1 MKKGKR
7 KIIII
12 LLSLILVLIS
22 TIFIYFNFNLKNNN
36 SLTLEEN
43 KWIDENKYNVIDV
56 ALMNDIPILSYDGQ
70 GYVYDYLDYVSESS
84 SLKFN
89 IIAYK
94 LDGNSEYDY
103 KMNIVDKLSENDI
116 SLCKDNLVLL
126 TYNDVQYTDIR
137 EINNL
142 KIGVLSTDKEQV
154 NNYLQNGTITYV
166 DYNNYT
172 DLKNALITSKSQ
184 QVKDENT
191 LDGIIVLRD
200 AALKEIIENDLN
212 IAYNFE
218 DLNKYFV
225 LTINK
230 NNTLKSILN
239 KKYNIWKKNSFDEL
253 HNEYLLNNYFK
264 FKNITDLEQKTLKS
278 KNYVFGFINYGIYNY
293 LDGNKLSGLNGV
305 VLKEFNEFSDLSIT
319 YTQYNSIKKLLDDF
333 NSNKVDFVFSLVDEN
348 KYKVNTYK
356 TNNIYDK
363 DLIIV
368 SENNSNL
375 SINSIKSLSNKK
387 VLTIKD
393 SYLESYLTQNN
404 IKYTS
409 YNNMEDLTKDFGSSD
424 VVITDMEN
432 FNYYKTSAFKNSRI
446 SYLLNTN
453 DKYNFVIN
461 DKEENKLF
469 EQLLDFYLS
478 YNSINKITS
487 ENYEVIVNEKTN
499 YVYIIII
506 VMFIFGIYIVLDFYN
521 HLKTMFKTVKKNKKE
536 KLTKEE
542 KIKYIDQLT
551 SLKNRAY
558 LNSRIESWD
567 ESEVY
572 PQSIIIIDL
581 NNISY
586 VNDNYGREEGDKVI
600 TEAANILI
608 QNQLQNSEI
617 IRTDGNE
624 FLIYLVG
631 YSEKQIISYLRKLNK
646 EFKGLSHGFGVASG
660 YSIITDA
667 IKTVDD
673 AVNEATLAMKENKE
687 DIDY

>member
-1 MKKGKR
+1 MKKGNK
-7 KIIII
+7 KIVII
-12 LLSLILVLIS
+12 LLSLIFILICA
-22 TIFIYFNFNLKNNN
+22 IFVYFNFDLKNKN

-43 KWIDENKYNVIDV
+43 KWIDENKYNVIDL
-56 ALMNDIPILSYDGQ
+56 ALMNDIPVLSYDGM

-89 IIAYK
+89 IIAYR

-103 KMNIVDKLSENDI
+103 KMNIVNKLSENDI
-116 SLCKDNLVLL
+116 SLYEDNLILL
-126 TYNDVQYTDIR
+126 THNDVQYTDIR
-137 EINNL
+137 EISNL
-142 KIGVLSTDKEQV
+142 KIGVLSTDREQI
-154 NNYLQNGTITYV
+154 NNYLQNSTITYV

-172 DLKNALITSKSQ
+172 ELKNAVITSKNQ
-184 QVKDENT
+184 EVKDENT
-191 LDGIIVLRD
+191 LDGIII
-200 AALKEIIENDLN
+200 LKNTSIKEVIENDLN
-212 IAYNFE
+212 IAYNFK
-218 DLNKYFV
+218 DLKKHFV

-230 NNTLKSILN
+230 NKTLKSILD
-239 KKYNIWKKNSFDEL
+239 KKYNTWENNTFEEL
-253 HNEYLLNNYFK
+253 YNEYLLKSYFK
-264 FKNITDLEQKTLKS
+264 FKNITDLELNTLKS

-305 VLKEFNEFSDLSIT
+305 ILKEFNKFSGLSIT

-333 NSNKVDFVFSLVDEN
+333 NSNKVDFVFNLVDEN
-348 KYKVNTYK
+348 KYKINTYK
-356 TNNIYDK
+356 SNNIYNR
-363 DLIIV
+363 DLVIV

-393 SYLESYLTQNN
+393 SYLESFLTQNN

-424 VVITDMEN
+424 IVITDMEN
-432 FNYYKTSAFKNSRI
+432 FNYYKTNAFKNSRI
-446 SYLLNTN
+446 SYLLNVGE
-453 DKYNFVIN
+453 KYNFIVN
-461 DKEENKLF
+461 DKDENKLF

-478 YNSINKITS
+478 YNSIDEIVS
-487 ENYEVIVNEKTN
+487 ENYEIIISQKTN
-499 YVYIIII
+499 YMYIIISI
-506 VMFIFGIYIVLDFYN
+506 MLIFGIYIVLDFYN
-521 HLKTMFKTVKKNKKE
+521 HMKIMFKNVKKNKKE

-660 YSIITDA
+660 YSIINDA

>member
-22 TIFIYFNFNLKNNN
+22 VVLIYFNFNLKNNN

-116 SLCKDNLVLL
+116 SLYKDNLVLL

-142 KIGVLSTDKEQV
+142 RIGILSTDREQV

-305 VLKEFNEFSDLSIT
+305 VLKEFNEFSGLSIT